1 MKTALV
7 IGATGLTGSF
17 LLNFLLEDA
26 RFSKIKVFT
35 RRKTGISDNKL
46 EEYLIDFD
54 NPETVCDI
62 LKGDV
67 LFSTLGT
74 TIRKAGSKEAQYM
87 IDCTYQYKIAEICA
101 RNNTG
106 TYVLLSSA
114 GANPSSKIF
123 YSKMKGEL
131 DRDVQK
137 LPFQTIRI
145 LKPGILEGERSEHR
159 TGEKVMINLSKII
172 SKLPGLKK
180 LRPIHVRTVARAMI
194 NSCFDETKGIKIYT
208 MEEIFLLSNNELLM
222 NIKN

>member
-7 IGATGLTGSF
+7 IGATGLTGSN
-17 LLNFLLEDA
+17 LLKLLLKDS
-26 RFSKIKVFT
+26 RFSKVKIFS
-35 RRKTGISDNKL
+35 RRKTGISDIKL

-54 NPETVCDI
+54 NPETVRDI
-62 LKGDV
+62 LRGDI

-74 TIRKAGSKEAQYM
+74 TIRKAGGKEAQYK
-87 IDCTYQYKIAEICA
+87 IDYLYQYKIAEICA
-101 RNNTG
+101 KNNTR

-114 GANPSSKIF
+114 GANPASKIF

-137 LPFQTIRI
+137 LPFQSIRI

-159 TGEKVMINLSKII
+159 TGEKAMINLSKII

-180 LRPIHVRTVARAMI
+180 LRPIKASTVARAMI

-208 MEEIFLLSNNELLM
+208 MEEIFLLSNDKPLM